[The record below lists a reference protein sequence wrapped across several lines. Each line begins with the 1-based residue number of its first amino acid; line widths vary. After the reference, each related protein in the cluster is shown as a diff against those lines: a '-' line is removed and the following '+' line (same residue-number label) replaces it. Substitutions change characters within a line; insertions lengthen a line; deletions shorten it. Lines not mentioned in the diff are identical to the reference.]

1 MSIRR
6 LAREEIGDR
15 GVAIYASK
23 LRPLLEPQFRG
34 KFVAIDVETEDY
46 EVADEAHE
54 ASDRLHQRHPA
65 AQVLVERI
73 GYPAAF
79 SARRAGTSR

>member
-1 MSIRR
+1 MSVLR
-6 LAREEIGDR
+6 LPREEIGVR
-15 GVAIYASK
+15 GEAIYASK
-23 LRPLLEPQFRG
+23 LRAILEPQDRG
-34 KFVAIDVETEDY
+34 RFVAIDVETEDY

-54 ASDRLHQRHPA
+54 ASDRLHERHPA

-79 SARRAGTSR
+79 QARRAGVFR